1 MAKKSTRE
9 MTGTKSP
16 RQRVWEAIRQ
26 LNALNNQPF
35 TRRDAAYIAKQDDE
49 MVNDYFKALDKAGF
63 ITVIATQKIN
73 DLCARKAYR
82 LVINSGIEAPR
93 INQAGVVVTEGTSN
107 ERMWGTMR
115 RLFTGQDFNHI
126 QLAAFASAPTSQVSD
141 ATAKRYMWFLH
152 SAKYLEC
159 TVRQKR
165 GQPARYRLLATMD
178 TGSRPPAIQRATS
191 VIDQNTNR
199 VMWEEKKGEEDDLV

>member
-16 RQRVWEAIRQ
+16 RQRVWEAIRS
-26 LNALNNQPF
+26 LRRF
-35 TRRDAAYIAKQDDE
+35 TCQDLEHLAKQEPDC
-49 MVNDYFKALDKAGF
+49 VKDYVKALAKAGF
-63 ITVIATQKIN
+63 ITVFATEKVN
-73 DLCARKAYR
+73 ALCARNIYGLAR
-82 LVINSGIEAPR
+82 DNGIEAPR
-93 INQAGVVVTEGTSN
+93 FNVKGVLMLEGTAN

-115 RLFTGQDFNHI
+115 RLFTGQDFNYS
-126 QLAAFASAPTSQVSD
+126 QLAAFASTPTSQVSE

-165 GQPARYRLLATMD
+165 GQPARFRLLATMD